1 MICAWKHYLVHSW
14 YLGIKPVLRGGA
26 LTRSTSKTPAAS
38 MHNLKRLR
46 QNTSSCDH
54 GDGFQRNDDYSTRD
68 NDVEIADTVAKCTT
82 INTASYQPTVVTC
95 NFNSGMLESMGC
107 THCIHTA
114 SDKNHATIR
123 TWCIHLP
130 STGGVGRCPVFISI
144 LSTDRWDIMMCMM

>member
-1 MICAWKHYLVHSW
+1 
-14 YLGIKPVLRGGA
+14 
-26 LTRSTSKTPAAS
+26 

-54 GDGFQRNDDYSTRD
+54 GDGFQRNDDYSTSD

-107 THCIHTA
+107 THCIHTV

-130 STGGVGRCPVFISI
+130 STGGVGRLSCFYFYFIDGPLGHPV
-144 LSTDRWDIMMCMM
+144 C